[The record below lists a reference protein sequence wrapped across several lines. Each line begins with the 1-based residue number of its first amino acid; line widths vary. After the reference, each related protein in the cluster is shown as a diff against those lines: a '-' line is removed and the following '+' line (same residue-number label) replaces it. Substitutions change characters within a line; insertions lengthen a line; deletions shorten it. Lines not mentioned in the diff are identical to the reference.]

1 MNEALFIRTPD
12 GLVFDPMPDGRT
24 SEQALAEYLA
34 SCEIPNDE
42 WPGIVERWKAHAAAA
57 IWTWSAKSN
66 NGFQTA
72 CTHGS
77 ATSPYIDD
85 ETLARVAKR
94 YRRKAIGDDRV
105 NAHLDRLDQ
114 RDAQKAA
121 SPSPT
126 RKAKAKAP
134 EKLPWT
140 QPELDAAIRSDI
152 EKHADIIANAKKGKA
167 GAKREAQ
174 KFFRRN
180 AVVKR
185 LGVKEGSAG
194 LVSKSKPWLELADA
208 IGLRRKSGRGAKV
221 GLNIALEQKADADDS
236 SVAAVATSRETEAR
250 IQAAIESATG
260 KKKKEGFVVLLDK
273 FTRGEV
279 TDDQARE
286 IVATL
291 QGE

>member
-12 GLVFDPMPDGRT
+12 GLVLTDAGRADIR
-24 SEQALAEYLA
+24 QALAEYLA

-42 WPGIVERWKAHAAAA
+42 WPGIVERWKARGG
-57 IWTWSAKSN
+57 SN
-66 NGFQTA
+66 LDLEREVQQWLSD
-72 CTHGS
+72 HGRVMAS

-94 YRRKAIGDDRV
+94 FRRKAIGDDRV

-121 SPSPT
+121 TPSPT

-152 EKHADIIANAKKGKA
+152 EKHADMIANAKKGKA

-174 KFFRRN
+174 KFFGRN

-260 KKKKEGFVVLLDK
+260 KKEKEGFVVLLDK